1 MKFRNKSLSFQR
13 FAKETR
19 PLKIMRRG
27 GGLYS
32 NFVSANDEENR
43 PYRGAEIPPPSILQG
58 RQGKSIKNFRF
69 ISSYPSYL

>member
-1 MKFRNKSLSFQR
+1 
-13 FAKETR
+13 
-19 PLKIMRRG
+19 MRRG

-69 ISSYPSYL
+69 ISLISLNQRPEKVTIY